1 VPIGL
6 TGVDLPSEVVR
17 TDRLVLRPYRP
28 ENVW

>member
-1 VPIGL
+1 VPLDL
-6 TGVDLPSEVVR
+6 TGVDMATEVVR